1 MKNFYPDQY
10 KKDKNFFTNHNYLS
24 DQFSDSEIILK
35 KIKEVVQNN
44 DFTLGAIVDEVEVMI
59 AEEAGTKYAVGVG
72 SGTDALFLSLKALGI
87 GNGDEVITTTY
98 TFYAT
103 VGAIVTSGAKPVF
116 CDCSDDYNIDPNKIE
131 TLITEKTKAIIPV
144 HWSGRPCDMDLIN
157 QMAEKYGLAVIED
170 ACHAIQARYKGNK
183 CGSLGTAGCFSFHPL
198 KNLNVWGDGG
208 IVTTNN
214 KELAD
219 KLKLI
224 RNHGLVSRDLCEEF
238 AYNSRLDSIQAVVVK
253 HVIENKLTNITSI
266 RRRNSMLLDKYLSNI
281 DGVTINERS
290 NDLFE
295 VFHLY
300 MFQVKDRLS
309 LYEFLRNKNIDAKV
323 HYPIP
328 MHLQPAANYLNYK
341 KGDFPVAEKLA
352 ESSISLPVHEF
363 ITEEQ
368 VLMMSNIIEDFYQ
381 SR

>member
-24 DQFSDSEIILK
+24 EQFSDNEIILK

-44 DFTLGAIVDEVEVMI
+44 DFTLGAIVDEVEEMI
-59 AEEAGTKYAVGVG
+59 ANEAGTKYAIGVG

-103 VGAIVTSGAKPVF
+103 IGAIVTSGAKPVF
-116 CDCSDDYNIDPNKIE
+116 CDCSNDYNIDPTKIE
-131 TLITEKTKAIIPV
+131 SLITEKTRAIMPV

-157 QMAEKYGLAVIED
+157 KIAEKYGLAVIED
-170 ACHAIQARYKGNK
+170 ACHAIQASYKGNK

-224 RNHGLVSRDLCEEF
+224 RNHGLVSRDSCEEF

-253 HVIENKLTNITSI
+253 HVLENKLSNITNM
-266 RRRNSMLLDKYLSNI
+266 RRRNSMLFDQYLSNI
-281 DGVTINERS
+281 EEVTITERS

-300 MFQVKDRLS
+300 MFQAKDRLS
-309 LYEFLRNKNIDAKV
+309 LYEWLRNKNIDAKV

-352 ESSISLPVHEF
+352 ETSISLPVHEF

-368 VLMMSNIIEDFYQ
+368 VSLMSRTIEDFYKK
-381 SR
+381 